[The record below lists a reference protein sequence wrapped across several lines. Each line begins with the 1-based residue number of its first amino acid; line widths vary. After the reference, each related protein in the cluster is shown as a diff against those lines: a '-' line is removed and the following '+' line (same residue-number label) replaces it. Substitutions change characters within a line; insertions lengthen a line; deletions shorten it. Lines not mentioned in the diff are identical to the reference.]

1 MKRSWKWVGIATGM
15 TTVLAGSLL
24 LMGNLQSAVRSS
36 QDAELARVEALAR
49 CWESRLEAAQAVF
62 RDQILLQELLPVL
75 EHPAEWSPWRVEPKL
90 AAFQAHWPADA
101 GTLKSLLVFSPD
113 GSLHS
118 WYGDTAGATS
128 AVESVTRSHG
138 ALISFLGAADER
150 SERLEFF
157 YQPPQAEDG
166 PVMGFVIA
174 LVDPAGLLYLVG
186 NAPQQWALFS
196 DPQHALFSSQQA
208 AATTLVNSST
218 WPLLLSKESG
228 SLKQPGN
235 SFLTFCKVHVP
246 GMAPLLLVT
255 NMRVGSASGALVAML
270 FLGLGCL
277 LILTVYHYSHLRP
290 SEDAKNPIHEH
301 VTPAMAI
308 ESKVV
313 EADDHEMLPDPYSP
327 YPILRVTPEGLLQY
341 FNKSAL
347 RICPRVKDTPL
358 LADVLPTIEPR
369 SIAKFIADSSRN
381 GFESLFGSAPHHFEV
396 VQVEDGALLYGHPL
410 STSQSLEVAL
420 QQAQENFNAL
430 CAVSPYPILL
440 VDPRNHVIT
449 EANAAAAS
457 LFSSTPN
464 QLRGRILDSLASS
477 PIDLTASRGRFETD
491 TANGHLMCM
500 LHCEMI
506 KVEGVPT
513 VLASLDIPKELA
525 QPVSHEEPFELDQTS
540 QDADQVAETRSLA
553 TGPAILVSFSP
564 VVREVAR
571 RLLEKTGHFPEV
583 FSTLG
588 DATTWLIGQSCR
600 PEFVAVDISEFPDAP
615 DWLTEL
621 RDRCGAVPCLAITD
635 GVTDGLPA
643 GPNALL
649 EKPFDLDSVTAA
661 LNELGLT
668 ADLVMTL

>member
-1 MKRSWKWVGIATGM
+1 MKRPWKWVGIAAGM
-15 TTVLAGSLL
+15 TAVLAGSLL

-49 CWESRLEAAQAVF
+49 CWESRLGAAQTVF

-75 EHPAEWSPWRVEPKL
+75 EHPTEWTPWRVEPKL

-101 GTLKSLLVFSPD
+101 GALKSLLVFSPD

-118 WYGDTAGATS
+118 WYGDTAGAVST
-128 AVESVTRSHG
+128 VESVTQSHG
-138 ALISFLGAADER
+138 ALISFISATDEHA
-150 SERLEFF
+150 ERLEFF
-157 YQPPQAEDG
+157 YQPPQAEDD
-166 PVMGFVIA
+166 PATGFVIA
-174 LVDPAGLLYLVG
+174 RVDPAGLLDHVG
-186 NAPQQWALFS
+186 NAPQHWALLS
-196 DPQHALFSSQQA
+196 DPQHALFSSPHA
-208 AATTLVNSST
+208 AATTLVNSAT
-218 WPLLLSKESG
+218 WPLLVSKESG

-235 SFLTFCKVHVP
+235 SFLTFCKVRVP
-246 GMAPLLLVT
+246 GMSPLLLVT
-255 NMRVGSASGALVAML
+255 NMRVGSASGALVGML
-270 FLGLGCL
+270 CLGLGCL
-277 LILTVYHYSHLRP
+277 LTLTVYRYSHLRP
-290 SEDAKNPIHEH
+290 SELAETPIQAH
-301 VTPAMAI
+301 VAPANAT
-308 ESKVV
+308 ESKAVGT
-313 EADDHEMLPDPYSP
+313 DDHEMLPDPHSP

-358 LADVLPTIEPR
+358 LADVLSTVEPR
-369 SIAKFIADSSRN
+369 SIPKLIADPSRS

-396 VQVEDGALLYGHPL
+396 IQVEDGALLYGHPL

-449 EANAAAAS
+449 EANAAAAGF
-457 LFSSTPN
+457 FSTAPN
-464 QLRGRILDSLASS
+464 QLRGRILDSLASH
-477 PIDLTASRGRFETD
+477 PIDLTASRSRFETD
-491 TANGHLMCM
+491 TADGHLTCT
-500 LHCEMI
+500 LHCEMV

-513 VLASLDIPKELA
+513 VLASLEIPKELLKA
-525 QPVSHEEPFELDQTS
+525 VPHEEMFELDQVS
-540 QDADQVAETRSLA
+540 RDEDQVAETRPLA
-553 TGPAILVSFSP
+553 TGPALLVSFSP

-571 RLLEKTGHFPEV
+571 RLLEKTGHAPEV

-588 DATTWLIGQSCR
+588 DAMTWLIGQGCR
-600 PEFVAVDISEFPDAP
+600 PEFVTIDITEFSDAP
-615 DWLTEL
+615 DWLAEL

-649 EKPFDLDSVTAA
+649 EKPFDLDSVTMA
-661 LNELGLT
+661 LGELGLA
-668 ADLVMTL
+668 ADLTVTL